1 MLKSDRC
8 TIHYD
13 FNVNVLC
20 ACVDA
25 PLYLYLLNPEDSYA
39 SVLLFFPFF
48 FLSFLLRLKEQQAV
62 TAPWAL
68 TDHSLQSGCQRC
80 RLGSATLHKGAVGAV
95 QRVSEI
101 AVLC

>member
-39 SVLLFFPFF
+39 SVLLFFFLFF
-48 FLSFLLRLKEQQAV
+48 SFIF
-62 TAPWAL
+62 TAAERAAGC
-68 TDHSLQSGCQRC
+68 HSS
-80 RLGSATLHKGAVGAV
+80 LGSD
-95 QRVSEI
+95 
-101 AVLC
+101 

>member
-8 TIHYD
+8 TVHRD
-13 FNVNVLC
+13 F
-20 ACVDA
+20 
-25 PLYLYLLNPEDSYA
+25 YLPVSMQHSSYI
-39 SVLLFFPFF
+39 SSTQKTLMLQCFF
-48 FLSFLLRLKEQQAV
+48 FFFFSFFHFYLRLKEQQAV

-80 RLGSATLHKGAVGAV
+80 RLGSATLHKGAVR
-95 QRVSEI
+95 RVSEV